1 MFSPYNYLLGICS
14 ARTFLHI
21 SLQNYAALIPVLQ
34 KEWGISNAAAGSV
47 ISAFYGGFVVSLV
60 GLSMLTD
67 WVSTKKVF
75 LYSCLSFAIASL
87 LFAIFAVNYHSAVL
101 FRGLMGLA
109 LGGTYAPG
117 LKLISEICEASWRGR
132 AMGLF
137 IAAGSIGHAGSLAL
151 TGWVTAHFNWQM
163 AFLITSLIPF
173 LGALIPF
180 IVLRK
185 MEEQKPQPRARE
197 FKKELLANKPALLLI
212 AGYSAHAW
220 ELEGMRAWTP
230 AFLIACYLALGSTK
244 DYALQSG
251 SSFSS
256 LLYIMGVF
264 STMIAGYL
272 SDRFGRT
279 TIIIFMMLL
288 SIFCSFSLGWLI
300 GNPMGWILAIA
311 LLYGFAVIA
320 ESPVFSSG
328 LTEVVSPH
336 YLGTALGFRSLIG
349 FGVGALVPTVFGF
362 ILDFTNPGPKE
373 SGLNYIPVWG
383 WAFTSLGLVAL
394 IGPWAML
401 KLRSLPESTLMAGGK
416 K

>member
-1 MFSPYNYLLGICS
+1 MLSAHNYLLGICS

-34 KEWGISNAAAGSV
+34 KEWQISYAAAGSV
-47 ISAFYGGFVVSLV
+47 ISAFYAGFVISLV
-60 GLSMLTD
+60 GLSILTD

-75 LYSCLSFAIASL
+75 LYSCLSFALASL
-87 LFAIFAVNYHSAVL
+87 LFALFAVNYYSAL
-101 FRGLMGLA
+101 IFRGLMGLA
-109 LGGTYAPG
+109 LGGTYTPG
-117 LKLISEICEASWRGR
+117 LKLISEIFDASWRGR

-137 IAAGSIGHAGSLAL
+137 IAAGSIGHAASLAL
-151 TGWVTAHFNWQM
+151 TGWLTAHFNWQM
-163 AFLITSLIPF
+163 AFLITSLITF

-180 IVLRK
+180 MVLRE
-185 MEEQKPQPRARE
+185 MEERKPQPAARE
-197 FKKELLANKPALLLI
+197 FKKELLTNKPALLLI

-230 AFLIACYLALGSTK
+230 AFLIACYLALGSSK
-244 DYALQSG
+244 DYALQAG

-288 SIFCSFSLGWLI
+288 SILCSFSMGWLI
-300 GNPMGWILAIA
+300 GHPMGWILAIA

-328 LTEVVSPH
+328 LTEVVSPN

-362 ILDFTNPGPKE
+362 ILDFTNPGQKE
-373 SGLNYIPVWG
+373 SGLAYIPVWG

-394 IGPWAML
+394 IGPWAMI
-401 KLRSLPESTLMAGGK
+401 KLRSLPESNLMAGGK

>member
-1 MFSPYNYLLGICS
+1 MVPAYSYLLGICS

-21 SLQNYAALIPVLQ
+21 SLQNYAALIPLLQ
-34 KEWGISNAAAGSV
+34 KEWQISNAAAGSI
-47 ISAFYGGFVVSLV
+47 ISAFYGGFVISLV
-60 GLSMLTD
+60 GLSILTD

-75 LYSCLSFAIASL
+75 LYSCLSFALASL
-87 LFAIFAVNYHSAVL
+87 LFALFAVNYYSAVVL
-101 FRGLMGLA
+101 RGLMGLA
-109 LGGTYAPG
+109 LGGTYTPG
-117 LKLISEICEASWRGR
+117 LKLISEIFDASWRGR

-137 IAAGSIGHAGSLAL
+137 IAAGSIGHAGSLVL
-151 TGWVTAHFNWQM
+151 TGWITAYFNWQT

-173 LGALIPF
+173 IGALIPF
-180 IVLRK
+180 IVLRHMSDK
-185 MEEQKPQPRARE
+185 KPVPITRE
-197 FKKELLANKPALLLI
+197 FKKELLTNKPALLLI

-244 DYALQSG
+244 EYALQAG

-264 STMIAGYL
+264 STMMAGYL

-279 TIIIFMMLL
+279 AIIMLMMVI
-288 SIFCSFSLGWLI
+288 SIFCSFSMGWLI
-300 GNPMGWILAIA
+300 GHSMGLILIIA
-311 LLYGFAVIA
+311 LIYGFAVIA
-320 ESPVFSSG
+320 ESPVYSSG
-328 LTEVVSPH
+328 LTEVVSPS

-362 ILDFTNPGPKE
+362 ILDFTNPAQKE
-373 SGLNYIPVWG
+373 SVSPYISNWG
-383 WAFTSLGLVAL
+383 WAFSSLGLVAL
-394 IGPWAML
+394 IGPWAMF
-401 KLRSLPESTLMAGGK
+401 KLRSLPESALMAGGK

>member
-1 MFSPYNYLLGICS
+1 MVPAYSYLLGICC

-21 SLQNYAALIPVLQ
+21 SLQNYAALIPLLQ
-34 KEWGISNAAAGSV
+34 KEWQISNAAAGSI
-47 ISAFYGGFVVSLV
+47 ISAFHGGFVISLA
-60 GLSMLTD
+60 GLSILTD

-87 LFAIFAVNYHSAVL
+87 LFALFAVNYYSAFVL
-101 FRGLMGLA
+101 RGLMGLA
-109 LGGTYAPG
+109 LGGTYTPG
-117 LKLISEICEASWRGR
+117 LKLISEIFDASWRGR

-151 TGWVTAHFNWQM
+151 TGWITAHFNWQT
-163 AFLITSLIPF
+163 AFLIPSLIPF
-173 LGALIPF
+173 IGGFIPF
-180 IVLRK
+180 FILRN
-185 MEEQKPQPRARE
+185 MQERKPVPVTRE
-197 FKKELLANKPALLLI
+197 FKKEILTNKPALLLI

-244 DYALQSG
+244 EYALQAG

-264 STMIAGYL
+264 STMIVGYL
-272 SDRFGRT
+272 SDCFGRT
-279 TIIIFMMLL
+279 AIIILMMLI

-300 GNPMGWILAIA
+300 GYSMGLILIIA
-311 LLYGFAVIA
+311 LIYGFAVIA

-328 LTEVVSPH
+328 LTEVVSPN
-336 YLGTALGFRSLIG
+336 YLGTAFGFRSLIG

-362 ILDFTNPGPKE
+362 ILDFTNPAQKE
-373 SGLNYIPVWG
+373 SVLSYIPVWG
-383 WAFTSLGLVAL
+383 WAFSSLGLVAL
-394 IGPWAML
+394 IGPWAMF
-401 KLRSLPESTLMAGGK
+401 KLRSLPESTLMADGK
-416 K
+416 R